1 MNLEHILALLATAIG
16 SVLLFQRLGLGAILG
31 YLAGG
36 VLLGPSG
43 FRMVEQVDEIRHLA
57 EFGVVFLLFLIGIE
71 MKPARLWVMR
81 RLVFGLGLA
90 QLLVTGLILAL
101 IAWGLGLAPRPA
113 LVVGLGLALSSTAFG
128 IQVLAERGE
137 LNTETGRTTFSVL
150 LFQDLA
156 VVPLLALVSFFAG
169 GTSLELGV
177 LLALGEAVAIVA
189 GVYLASRF
197 LLDPLLRLIAG
208 SRQSEVFVAAA
219 LLLVLGIGY
228 LMEHVGLSLAL
239 GAFLAGLMLA
249 DSRFR
254 HQASADIQPF
264 RGLLLG
270 LFFMAV
276 GMTMDLTRLFAE
288 PALLIGLTLLLILV
302 KAALMA
308 MLAMAFR
315 HRDGSVPQVALLLSQ
330 AGEFGFVLFTFAFGQ
345 QLLDEVLVQRLTLII
360 SLSMA
365 LTPLLV
371 RLGDRLS
378 RMVSTPLPVPNSAS
392 QPGTTKWVL
401 IAGFGRVGRRIAR
414 MLQDAGLG
422 YLALDEDVD
431 QIVIGQG
438 RGLNVIFGD
447 ATRLNVLQ
455 AVSAGDAVA
464 IVVAFDDEK
473 STEHL
478 VAIAHQHFP
487 GKPIY
492 VRARDRYHGALLRQM
507 GAQASVSENLE
518 VSLRLGELA
527 LRELGAD
534 DPQIVALVERYREEY
549 E

>member
-1 MNLEHILALLATAIG
+1 MNLEYILALLATAIV

-36 VLLGPSG
+36 ILLGPSG
-43 FRMVEQVDEIRHLA
+43 LGVIENVEDIRHLA

-71 MKPARLWVMR
+71 MKPGRLWIMR

-90 QLLVTGLILAL
+90 QLLLTGLTLAL
-101 IAWGLGLAPRPA
+101 FAWWLGLAPRPA

-137 LNTETGRTTFSVL
+137 LNTETGRSAFSVL

-177 LLALGEAVAIVA
+177 LYALGEAVAIVA
-189 GVYLASRF
+189 VVYLASRY
-197 LLDPLLRLIAG
+197 LLDPLLHLIAG

-249 DSRFR
+249 ESRFR

-276 GMTMDLTRLFAE
+276 GMTMDLARLLAE
-288 PALLIGLTLLLILV
+288 PGLLLGLTALLIAV
-302 KAALMA
+302 KATLMA
-308 MLAMAFR
+308 LLARIFR
-315 HRDGSVPQVALLLSQ
+315 HRTGSIPQVALLLSQ
-330 AGEFGFVLFTFAFGQ
+330 AGEFGFVLFTFAFSQ
-345 QLLDEVLVQRLTLII
+345 HLLDAVLVQRLTLII

-365 LTPLLV
+365 LTPLLIRV
-371 RLGDRLS
+371 GDRLTGLIREPPAIPS
-378 RMVSTPLPVPNSAS
+378 VNNQPAS
-392 QPGTTKWVL
+392 DKWVL

-431 QIVIGQG
+431 QIVVGQG

-455 AVSAGDAVA
+455 AVDAGHAA
-464 IVVAFDDEK
+464 ALVVAFDDEK
-473 STEHL
+473 STEQL

-487 GKPIY
+487 GKPVY
-492 VRARDRYHGALLRQM
+492 VRARDRHHGALLRQM
-507 GAQASVSENLE
+507 GAQSSVSENLE
-518 VSLRLGELA
+518 VSLRLGEFA
-527 LRELGAD
+527 LRDLGAD
-534 DPQIVALVERYREEY
+534 DATITALIERYREEY